1 MSVNVD
7 NSYQE
12 SIDVYNSNIGINGLN
27 LFNIVGISCREDPA
41 LSQEDH

>member
-12 SIDVYNSNIGINGLN
+12 SIDVYYSNIGINGLN
-27 LFNIVGISCREDPA
+27 LCNILGISYREDPA